1 MLKRTRDAVSTIKGY
16 YFQFDYYILQLLQL
30 QKDDDTV
37 RIEGIEDVDV
47 IISDCIKVVQCKYYD
62 ETNCTPSIVGKAI
75 RPMLMHFAEHKDDA
89 TRYHYN
95 LFGHYNSGQRSIEI
109 PLTVEYIKQKFF
121 TYTEHGE
128 KHKLHSELK
137 LADSDLENFLERI
150 TLELN
155 ADTYE
160 DQIEKII
167 SQLKLIMPCGE
178 YEARYFYYNNALSFI
193 KKISVNKSSEA
204 RTVSKKEFLRKIR
217 VKQSLF
223 DKWYIEYI
231 GFEKFYRA
239 VRKEFFTKMN
249 ISSAHRIFL
258 VERDSN
264 VQDSELVGLL
274 MKISRNWSRLSK
286 RETTPF
292 CPYVY
297 LHGISDSRL
306 TKIKNFLLKNDFH
319 IWDGYEY
326 KDASFSAPSLARS
339 VNCHIGVKCKIINE
353 LSQVQD
359 VINACNGTKEIYQFY
374 VEKPFYD
381 RDTIMGGEFQIKN
394 TCDVQ
399 KII

>member
-75 RPMLMHFAEHKDDA
+75 RPMLMHFSEHKDDA
-89 TRYHYN
+89 IYYRYS
-95 LFGHYNSGQRSIEI
+95 LFGHYNSGQNSIET
-109 PLTVEYIKQKFF
+109 PLTVEYIKKKFF
-121 TYTEHGE
+121 TYTENKK
-128 KHKLHSELK
+128 KHELHSELE
-137 LADSDLENFLERI
+137 LSDSDLKNFLQRI
-150 TLELN
+150 NLELY
-155 ADTYE
+155 AGTYE
-160 DQIEKII
+160 EQIEKII

-258 VERDSN
+258 VECDSN